1 MSGDPYTLLYLVLLA
16 MVLCFILFRI
26 LPDEVRRARMRR
38 ALLAAPV
45 TRTLDE
51 AEYKALDYLRSDGRL
66 GTDREVR
73 CIEGDVQH
81 RRIGGFLY
89 GVICHYIGGTHVIL
103 PYDAMQHVGD
113 YNRAEV
119 VLGRRVMFADPVVV
133 VVRLGAFHIAEGLRR
148 EQHQQ
153 AAEAAW
159 QAGQDPSP
167 CATGD
172 DVDAG
177 RHGTSS
183 EAHGAHHARPH
194 SRVLPDDAVI
204 LAQRRESTEELD
216 LCRAPWLGLVPAAC
230 WLLACGLFWFATWER
245 PADAVTWSASAAAAI
260 VAGAGVVL
268 MRRRVRREE
277 VPGEVNRVRG
287 VLNGKAFHFAGQP
300 MFGPPFLLG
309 RQQTVELPDH
319 WHCLGTLPIGPAVD
333 AQVRTID
340 RHVLSL
346 GPAWSLV
353 DEARRFP
360 PVHYAHHLIWLIVA
374 AVALAGALVTGN
386 AVDTDLSLAAHTFEG
401 QGYRQETSVDALIA
415 RPPRVGDWL
424 RIQGEAHC
432 MPGVDNINGTSRLGV
447 RCDELRWGG
456 AAMALPRLSLPD
468 SIATL
473 ASSPYL
479 PPVQAFLPSRADHA
493 PAPDPMTTKALRR
506 VVDHIEQACRDGLSN
521 CPALRQDLVS
531 HLARQAEREG
541 VEGSHI
547 ITALDWYGLSM
558 RLHEYVKDGGSDRLL
573 ANASTRRINALL
585 YRYLDDHVA
594 RWLAD
599 ITPAI
604 SRVQFN
610 SIRLRGLGT
619 QYVYARPP
627 APSALA
633 DTQAHWRHIVEQLT
647 VAKPF
652 TMQGSVVG
660 IEQDAEGLHLTLDAD
675 AAGNQSSA
683 ALIQSLW
690 RGLALLL
697 LLVQAAM
704 LVYCLYSEV
713 KRRQAIAADV
723 ALRLPP
729 WADQPVSRLPTCVA
743 FRKLT

>member
-1 MSGDPYTLLYLVLLA
+1 MSVDPYTLLYGLPLA
-16 MVLCFILFRI
+16 VALWLILFRV
-26 LPDEVRRARMRR
+26 LPDEVRRTRMRR
-38 ALLAAPV
+38 VLRAAPV
-45 TRTLDE
+45 TRTLDD
-51 AEYKALDYLRSDGRL
+51 AEYKALAHLRADGRL
-66 GTDREVR
+66 GMDREVR
-73 CIEGDVQH
+73 CIEGDFQ
-81 RRIGGFLY
+81 RRRVGGVLH
-89 GVICHYIGGTHVIL
+89 GVIYHYIGGTNVIL
-103 PYDAMQHVGD
+103 PYDAMQHVSE
-113 YNRAEV
+113 YNHAEV
-119 VLGRRVMFADPVVV
+119 VLGRRVMLADPVAV
-133 VVRLGAFHIAEGLRR
+133 VVRLGAFRIAEGLRR

-159 QAGQDPSP
+159 HAGQDPSP
-167 CATGD
+167 
-172 DVDAG
+172 DA
-177 RHGTSS
+177 HTTQ
-183 EAHGAHHARPH
+183 AHHARPR
-194 SRVLPDDAVI
+194 SRVVPGDAVI
-204 LAQRRESTEELD
+204 LAQRQESNEELD

-230 WLLACGLFWFATWER
+230 WLLACGVFWFATWAR
-245 PADAVTWSASAAAAI
+245 HADAVTWGASAAAAI
-260 VAGAGVVL
+260 VAGVGVVL
-268 MRRRVRREE
+268 TRRRVRPEA

-287 VLNGKAFHFAGQP
+287 VLNGTAFHFAGQP

-360 PVHYAHHLIWLIVA
+360 PVPYAHHLIWLIVA

-386 AVDTDLSLAAHTFEG
+386 AVETDLRLAAHTFED
-401 QGYRQETSVDALIA
+401 QGYRQESSVEALIA
-415 RPPRVGDWL
+415 MPPRVGDWV

-432 MPGVDNINGTSRLGV
+432 MPAVDNINGTSRLGV

-479 PPVQAFLPSRADHA
+479 PPVQAFLPGRADH
-493 PAPDPMTTKALRR
+493 APDPMTTTALRR

-531 HLARQAEREG
+531 HLAAQAQREG
-541 VEGSHI
+541 GEGSHV

-558 RLHEYVKDGGSDRLL
+558 RLHEFVEDGGSDRLL

-599 ITPAI
+599 ITPTI

-633 DTQAHWRHIVEQLT
+633 DTQAHWDHTVEQLT
-647 VAKPF
+647 VARPF

-660 IEQDAEGLHLTLDAD
+660 IEQDAEGLSLTLDAD
-675 AAGNQSSA
+675 AAGNQASA
-683 ALIQSLW
+683 ALVHTVW
-690 RGLALLL
+690 RALALLL

-704 LVYCLYSEV
+704 LVYCLYREV
-713 KRRQAIAADV
+713 KRRQALAADV
-723 ALRLPP
+723 ALRRPP
-729 WADQPVSRLPTCVA
+729 WA
-743 FRKLT
+743 